1 MRKKMFLIEN
11 EATIFKL
18 IVIFIGLWF
27 LLLLIASA
35 FIVVFLVT
43 DPARSDD

>member
-27 LLLLIASA
+27 LWLW
-35 FIVVFLVT
+35 
-43 DPARSDD
+43 